1 VAKAGV
7 VLGVSFQ
14 RRFHPSMIELKRRVR
29 SGALG
34 TIDYVTAEMTT
45 SSALGMPPGYW
56 RTDPSEAP
64 AGAMTGIGVHLV
76 DGMIDLFG
84 EIESV
89 YCLNARRAAP
99 HADDTT
105 SVMMKFKSG
114 MPATFTGCFATVPGY
129 RFEVAGSG
137 GTGEIT
143 GHFLQRL
150 VVTPM
155 PKGPYGTAPKDSE
168 TIDTP
173 GYNMLGAAL
182 DAFADAVAQKKPFAI
197 PPEQIRH
204 GVAVFEAIVKSAA
217 SGQVERVGT

>member
-1 VAKAGV
+1 
-7 VLGVSFQ
+7 
-14 RRFHPSMIELKRRVR
+14 MIELRRRVK

-34 TIDYVTAEMTT
+34 TIDYCTAEMTT

-105 SVMMKFKSG
+105 AVMMKFKSG

-129 RFEVAGSG
+129 RFEAAGSG

-143 GHFLQRL
+143 GHFLDRL
-150 VVTPM
+150 VITPM
-155 PKGPYGTAPKDSE
+155 PKGKFGTPATEHE
-168 TIDTP
+168 TIETP
-173 GYNMLGAAL
+173 GFNMLGAAL
-182 DAFADAVAQKKPFAI
+182 DAFAVAVHEKRPFDI
-197 PPEQIRH
+197 PHDQIRH
-204 GVAVFEAIVKSAA
+204 GVAVFEAIVRSAS
-217 SGQVERVGT
+217 SGKVEQVA